1 MKTIKNEIFKDY
13 FGWYFS
19 PSVLA
24 KTIKNGVNKKKFPK
38 NENPAKIVNIVKII
52 LDFSKQQKAE
62 WLVLTPK
69 QMLQRL
75 PTAFQVKADNTP
87 ENLLNEIWQTIY
99 SLYQAKEITKK
110 LYDNIMNSIKVSDK
124 MGTIFVNSENGSHS
138 DLHRL
143 LLNLSDKMNLKS
155 SGKYCASSNLSIY
168 DTLKI

>member
-1 MKTIKNEIFKDY
+1 M
-13 FGWYFS
+13 
-19 PSVLA
+19 
-24 KTIKNGVNKKKFPK
+24 
-38 NENPAKIVNIVKII
+38 
-52 LDFSKQQKAE
+52 
-62 WLVLTPK
+62 
-69 QMLQRL
+69 
-75 PTAFQVKADNTP
+75 
-87 ENLLNEIWQTIY
+87 
-99 SLYQAKEITKK
+99 YQAKEITKK